1 MQNLYNNIKSVS
13 LEFATKLTPVLKASK
28 FKETGNITP
37 EEYVVAGDFLIEACG
52 AWKWMPASS
61 KSTEKDFLPADKQYL
76 MTRRVPCYKRC
87 KDIEYDGIH
96 EKIIDIGDGEET
108 GVGNENSEEQW
119 VDTHHNDEYDRPGNG
134 DGVVRG
140 VEALELK
147 DDEEVESDSSEEA
160 LDLEDIDD
168 DQIFV
173 KQVDTDQETQ
183 VLMTRTYD
191 LHITYDRF
199 YQTPRMWL
207 SGYSESDKPLTN
219 EQTYEDISQDHVN
232 KTVTFEAHPHIE
244 ATTMCSIHPCKHA
257 NVIKKIMD
265 AMEAGDSGETLQVHM
280 YMVVFL
286 KFIQAAIPTIE
297 YDFTK
302 SVTVN

>member
-1 MQNLYNNIKSVS
+1 
-13 LEFATKLTPVLKASK
+13 
-28 FKETGNITP
+28 
-37 EEYVVAGDFLIEACG
+37 
-52 AWKWMPASS
+52 
-61 KSTEKDFLPADKQYL
+61 
-76 MTRRVPCYKRC
+76 
-87 KDIEYDGIH
+87 
-96 EKIIDIGDGEET
+96 
-108 GVGNENSEEQW
+108 
-119 VDTHHNDEYDRPGNG
+119 
-134 DGVVRG
+134 
-140 VEALELK
+140 
-147 DDEEVESDSSEEA
+147 
-160 LDLEDIDD
+160 
-168 DQIFV
+168 
-173 KQVDTDQETQ
+173 
-183 VLMTRTYD
+183 
-191 LHITYDRF
+191 
-199 YQTPRMWL
+199 MWL